1 MQKKRKKKK
10 RKTKQ
15 MTERKLLTL
24 CKLANK
30 KRKGMIHDFGHWQFM
45 TYKKKGSDI

>member
-15 MTERKLLTL
+15 MMERKLLTL
-24 CKLANK
+24 CKLAKFK
-30 KRKGMIHDFGHWQFM
+30 KREMV
-45 TYKKKGSDI
+45 YEE

>member
-15 MTERKLLTL
+15 MTERQLLTL
-24 CKLANK
+24 YKLANK
-30 KRKGMIHDFGHWQFM
+30 K
-45 TYKKKGSDI
+45 KKGDDT

>member
-30 KRKGMIHDFGHWQFM
+30 KERG
-45 TYKKKGSDI
+45 